1 MLVAAQART
10 DCIEE
15 QTGAEPILPADIEL
29 VAMEADTDNS
39 NCPPGNF
46 ESLAEYCA
54 PNVREQLEVPPFDLV
69 AHDEPNV
76 LGRLDLQRA
85 AFADCQ
91 VFQTQPTHS
100 SNHNLP
106 PWWRLLNRLHNLLPW
121 WCLLNRLL
129 LDWVNSR
136 LRW

>member
-1 MLVAAQART
+1 MVVAEVLLEVVVTWARI

-15 QTGAEPILPADIEL
+15 QTRVEPILPADIEL

-69 AHDEPNV
+69 AHYEPNA
-76 LGRLDLQRA
+76 LRQL
-85 AFADCQ
+85 
-91 VFQTQPTHS
+91 
-100 SNHNLP
+100 NL
-106 PWWRLLNRLHNLLPW
+106 
-121 WCLLNRLL
+121 
-129 LDWVNSR
+129 
-136 LRW
+136 